1 MYACEFFLQSFCRK
15 NAHVEKTWTIG
26 KSRFSVKVLNNTQ
39 IFFVGRGRGWKFYE
53 NSHAEKVASRA
64 DKWKGER
71 PRARIENLLSP
82 QCRAH
87 AGFC

>member
-26 KSRFSVKVLNNTQ
+26 KSRFSVKVLNYTQ
-39 IFFVGRGRGWKFYE
+39 IFFVGRGQGWKFYE
-53 NSHAEKVASRA
+53 NTHAEKVASRA
-64 DKWKGER
+64 DRWKEER
-71 PRARIENLLSP
+71 PRARIENLLSS

>member
-1 MYACEFFLQSFCRK
+1 MYACGFFLQSFCRK

-26 KSRFSVKVLNNTQ
+26 KSRFSVKVSNYTQ
-39 IFFVGRGRGWKFYE
+39 NFFVGRGRGWKFYE
-53 NSHAEKVASRA
+53 NSHAEKVALKA
-64 DKWKGER
+64 DRWKGER
-71 PRARIENLLSP
+71 PRAMIENLLSS